1 MDILRISSVVLL
13 TVAMASAVGTVS
25 ASEDIAKVE
34 TSAQFDYEPRT
45 EEIQR
50 HVEPGSTPQYVY
62 TQRPERGYS
71 QQQAMSP
78 KVGRKF
84 EPVLE
89 LFVEDSSEEQFHNA
103 VAEMQEWDISA
114 WNDYEKAMYW
124 RYLGGIQATLNS
136 FEDATVSYQQML
148 AYNSAISEATEKAAL
163 VNLAKFAAVLQN
175 WEGANDYLGYAWDLG
190 EEPTVDELQLRAAVS
205 FQTGNFQRAVE
216 DISAVISNREA
227 TDGMAYEANYNLQF
241 ASFLELDSIDNAL
254 LAANRRAEFYPNSR
268 NCMAVEKLSQ
278 SVSVSVEPVEQCSEL
293 VIEDQS

>member
-1 MDILRISSVVLL
+1 MDILRISSVALL
-13 TVAMASAVGTVS
+13 TVAMASAVETVG
-25 ASEDIAKVE
+25 ASENVAKVQA
-34 TSAQFDYEPRT
+34 SAQLDYAPRT

-50 HVEPGSTPQYVY
+50 HVEPGSTAQYVY

-71 QQQAMSP
+71 QRQVMSP

-103 VAEMQEWDISA
+103 VADMQEWDISA

-136 FEDATVSYQQML
+136 FEDATVSYQKML
-148 AYNSAISEATEKAAL
+148 AYNSAISEEAEKAAL

-190 EEPTVDELQLRAAVS
+190 EEPTVEELQLRAAVS

-227 TDGMAYEANYNLQF
+227 TNGMAYEANYNLQL

-278 SVSVSVEPVEQCSEL
+278 SVSVSVEPVEQCSER
-293 VIEDQS
+293 VIED

>member
-1 MDILRISSVVLL
+1 MDILRISSVALL

-25 ASEDIAKVE
+25 ASEDVAKVE
-34 TSAQFDYEPRT
+34 GSAQLDYEPRT

-50 HVEPGSTPQYVY
+50 HVESGSTPLYVY

-71 QQQAMSP
+71 QRQAMSP
-78 KVGRKF
+78 NVARKF

-89 LFVEDSSEEQFHNA
+89 LFVEDSSAEQFHNA
-103 VAEMQEWDISA
+103 VADMQEWDISA

-136 FEDATVSYQQML
+136 FEDATVSYQRML
-148 AYNSAISEATEKAAL
+148 AYNSAISEEAEKAAL

-175 WEGANDYLGYAWDLG
+175 WEGANEYLGYAWDLG

-227 TDGMAYEANYNLQF
+227 TNGMAYEANYNLQL
-241 ASFLELDSIDNAL
+241 ASFLELDSIDSAL
-254 LAANRRAEFYPNSR
+254 LAANRRAEFYPNWR